1 METKTTTAD
10 TVTLHAFYSIQMDA
24 QEHAIKQIMQLSIIK
39 SCEDPAI
46 TKLLETFS
54 YYKSEIIDI
63 VKLFEDIIKS
73 RRELYTTRD
82 KEWNKFRLKDLLC
95 FVEKI
100 HSMFKQLRYA
110 TALAYSISSQL
121 QLKTAMYYGRE
132 SVMKPHFTDYHVTRL
147 TLEILASTLNSITLV
162 MWETFKVYNLDTF
175 FSDEYNSIGSAIF
188 ETGDYFEMH
197 AKYFASVSWVITNGP
212 TGEQINHNLYAKGE

>member
-24 QEHAIKQIMQLSIIK
+24 QEHAINQIMQLSIFK
-39 SCEDPAI
+39 SFEDPAI

-82 KEWNKFRLKDLLC
+82 KE
-95 FVEKI
+95 
-100 HSMFKQLRYA
+100 
-110 TALAYSISSQL
+110 
-121 QLKTAMYYGRE
+121 
-132 SVMKPHFTDYHVTRL
+132 
-147 TLEILASTLNSITLV
+147 
-162 MWETFKVYNLDTF
+162 
-175 FSDEYNSIGSAIF
+175 
-188 ETGDYFEMH
+188 
-197 AKYFASVSWVITNGP
+197 
-212 TGEQINHNLYAKGE
+212 